1 MKYVSEPLFSQKKS
15 LGICV
20 VQNCSRKCNKSR
32 KICTKHKNLKFRNDN
47 PEAYWHDVLRS
58 NAKRRKIDFQITLEE
73 FKKFCSRTNYIKLKG
88 RSPNS
93 YTIDRKI
100 STIGYTYDN
109 IQILTLSQNVKK
121 MWVETK
127 IRLGRYPS
135 KEELDA
141 LISPVPIDSESIE
154 DDSGDDYCPF

>member
-1 MKYVSEPLFSQKKS
+1 MKYVSEPLFTQKKS

-20 VQNCSRKCNKSR
+20 VQNCSRKCGKSR
-32 KICTKHKNLKFRNDN
+32 KICGKHKNLKFKQEN
-47 PEAYWHDVLRS
+47 PESYWFMVLRS
-58 NAKRRKIDFQITLEE
+58 NAKRRKIDFQLTLEE
-73 FKKFCSRTNYIKLKG
+73 FKKFCKDTNYIKLKG

-93 YTIDRKI
+93 YTVDRKI
-100 STIGYTYDN
+100 STIGYAYDN

-141 LISPVPIDSESIE
+141 LVSPVMVNEEPTTVDAE
-154 DDSGDDYCPF
+154 DDDCPF